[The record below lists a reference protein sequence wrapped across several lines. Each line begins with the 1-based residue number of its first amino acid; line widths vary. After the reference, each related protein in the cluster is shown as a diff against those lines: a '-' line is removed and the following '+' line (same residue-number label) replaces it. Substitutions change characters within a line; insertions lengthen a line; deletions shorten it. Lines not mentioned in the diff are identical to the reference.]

1 MELFKHAAAQDTS
14 GKPFAELVRPQTLN
28 EYFGQQKA
36 VGQGRILR
44 EAIENDRVPS
54 LVLWGPPGTGKTTL
68 ARIIA
73 KRTDRHF
80 EPFSA
85 VLGGVKMVREL
96 VGQARERRAMYRR
109 GTILFIDEIH
119 RFNKGQQDAL
129 LPHVEDGTIV
139 LIGATTENPSF
150 ELNAALLSRARVIV
164 LERIA
169 PAAMRSVLDQAMAH
183 AARKSRWPEATI
195 TNEALDYLSH
205 MADGDARRALT
216 AMEVSF
222 DRQLAV
228 DTEIVSEA
236 LNRKL
241 LAYDKSGDA
250 HYQVVSAFIKSMRGS
265 DPDAT
270 AYWLQ
275 RMVEAGEQPLFILRR
290 MVVFASEDVGLA
302 DPNALPL
309 TMAAV
314 DAFRFLGMPEAM
326 FTLMQAAT
334 YLACAP
340 KSNTMLTALA
350 QARRVVK
357 GAGNLPVPNHLIKAA
372 SALGKQQGHGH
383 GYKYPHDFAGQ
394 FAVQNYLPDAL
405 SGVRIFSPDGGGEE
419 AAIRARLER
428 WRQSGRASK
437 KNPTS

>member
-1 MELFKHAAAQDTS
+1 MELFEHAAATDPT
-14 GKPFAELVRPQTLN
+14 GKPFAEAVRPTTLDA
-28 EYFGQQKA
+28 YFGQQKA
-36 VGQGRILR
+36 VGPGRLLR
-44 EAIENDRVPS
+44 DAIERDQVPS

-73 KRTDRHF
+73 ERTDRHF

-85 VLGGVKMVREL
+85 VLGGVKMIRAL
-96 VGQARERRAMYRR
+96 VAQARDRRAMYRR

-164 LERIA
+164 LERLA
-169 PAAMRSVLDQAMAH
+169 PAALSSVLRQAMTHPTRLA
-183 AARKSRWPEATI
+183 RWPAATL
-195 TNEALDYLSH
+195 TEEALDYLAH

-216 AMEVSF
+216 ALEIAF
-222 DRQLAV
+222 DRTPKV
-228 DTEIVSEA
+228 DIEIVAEA

-241 LAYDKSGDA
+241 LSYDKSGDT

-275 RMVEAGEQPLFILRR
+275 RMVEAGEEPLFILRR
-290 MVVFASEDVGLA
+290 MVVFASEDIGLA
-302 DPNALPL
+302 DPHALEL

-314 DAFRFLGMPEAM
+314 AAFKFVGMPESM

-340 KSNTMLTALA
+340 KSNTMLTSLA

-357 GAGNLPVPNHLIKAA
+357 SAGNLPVPDHLINATT
-372 SALGKQQGHGH
+372 ALGKQQGHGH
-383 GYKYPHDFAGQ
+383 GYRYPHDFEGQ
-394 FAVQNYLPDAL
+394 FAVQDYLPDAL
-405 SGVRIFSPDGGGEE
+405 SGTRIFSPDGGGAE
-419 AAIRARLER
+419 AEIRARLAR
-428 WRQSGRASK
+428 WRKLGTASK
-437 KNPTS
+437 G